1 MNKIQAYILHK
12 ENEKFNS
19 CDDNFSFNAE
29 KLNFAVCDGSSSDFF
44 SKIYS
49 RVLSDKYSEI
59 GGDMFSAA
67 IISEL
72 NNQWREQVKEEIEE
86 AGCRPGSF
94 PFVHYQRRDPG
105 CSTFICLSFHND
117 NTKPT
122 FDFYALGDSMAFFI
136 PKGEYIPEIQI
147 SSDSND
153 DFSFNP
159 NIHFGYTPPIASSY
173 STKWLDLMKKG
184 TGRQLK
190 EGSFIMVTDAIA
202 EWLLRN
208 DGVSKEEKFKEI
220 LAIDS
225 QKKFT
230 SYVKEIRDKGAHMD
244 DMTLVIISID
254 DIHELQ
260 FSQENIDKY
269 DYRTIVQKQSNKL
282 KPQEPTVEPH
292 ELEVVHKE
300 PVVDLQEQVDN
311 LQEQVKELNT
321 IINQLQKEK
330 EELQKTL
337 NEKKKDLQTG
347 KPSTAEA
354 KKQTE
359 KNISKQRIINYVCW
373 VLMLISL
380 IANVFFCLWT

>member
-1 MNKIQAYILHK
+1 MNRIQAYILHK
-12 ENEKFNS
+12 ESEKFNS
-19 CDDNFSFNAE
+19 CDDNFSFDEE

-49 RVLSDKYSEI
+49 QVLSDKYSEI
-59 GGDMFSAA
+59 GGDMFCPE

-105 CSTFICLSFHND
+105 CSTFVCLSFHND

-122 FDFYALGDSMAFFI
+122 YDFYALGDSMAFFI
-136 PKGEYIPEIQI
+136 PKGEFIPEIQI

-153 DFSFNP
+153 DYSFDP
-159 NIHFGYTPPIASSY
+159 DIHFGYTPPIASSY
-173 STKWLDLMKKG
+173 STKWLDLIKKG
-184 TGRQLK
+184 KGRQLR
-190 EGSFIMVTDAIA
+190 EGSFVMVTDAIA

-208 DGVSKEEKFKEI
+208 DGVSKEAKFKEI

-225 QKKFT
+225 QEKFT

-254 DIHELQ
+254 DINKLQ

-269 DYRTIVQKQSNKL
+269 DYRTITQKQSKIV
-282 KPQEPTVEPH
+282 KSHGPTEEPQEP
-292 ELEVVHKE
+292 EVVRKE
-300 PVVDLQEQVDN
+300 PVEVLQKQVED
-311 LQEQVKELNT
+311 LQEQVKELIL

-330 EELQKTL
+330 KELQKTL
-337 NEKKKDLQTG
+337 GEKKKTYKKENLYQ
-347 KPSTAEA
+347 KRQR
-354 KKQTE
+354 KKQKKQ
-359 KNISKQRIINYVCW
+359 KNS
-373 VLMLISL
+373 
-380 IANVFFCLWT
+380 